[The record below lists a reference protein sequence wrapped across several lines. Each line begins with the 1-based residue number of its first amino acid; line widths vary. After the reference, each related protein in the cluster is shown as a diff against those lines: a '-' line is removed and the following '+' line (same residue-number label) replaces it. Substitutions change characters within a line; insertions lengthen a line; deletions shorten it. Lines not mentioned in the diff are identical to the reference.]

1 MRFITICATLCVATA
16 ASAETLTELWTLD
29 GFRMPESAYYD
40 VGSDN
45 IVVSNIGA
53 FGPDGGMD
61 GALSLVSP
69 DGELIELSWV
79 SGMMDPK
86 GMAAHDG
93 KLYVADAVG
102 LQVVD
107 IASGTLESTLPLP
120 GAMFPNDVSVGPDGA
135 VYVSEFMGGGIF
147 RVKDGVAS
155 LWKELGSL
163 PLPNGIL
170 VHGDQM
176 IVGSFGDELAP
187 DFSVKNPGGLLTVDL
202 ATGAATPLDGAQ
214 GVASVDGVVA
224 VGDMIIYDDNPT
236 GRIFLWKDGSSE
248 VIAETAPGVGDLG
261 IMDTT
266 ILVPNLNT
274 GQVTA
279 YQLTE

>member
-1 MRFITICATLCVATA
+1 MRYITICATLCLASA

-29 GFRMPESAYYD
+29 GFQMPESAYYEA
-40 VGSDN
+40 GSGN

-69 DGELIELSWV
+69 DGSLIEASWV
-79 SGMMDPK
+79 DGLMDPK
-86 GMAAHDG
+86 GMASHDG

-107 IASGTLESTLPLP
+107 IASGTLEATIALP
-120 GAMFPNDVSVGPDGA
+120 GAMFPNDVAVGPDGA

-147 RVKDGVAS
+147 RVMDGTAE

-163 PLPNGIL
+163 PLPNGIF
-170 VHGDQM
+170 VDGDRM
-176 IVGSFGDELAP
+176 IVGSFGDEMGENFA
-187 DFSVKNPGGLLTVDL
+187 VNNPGGLIAVDL
-202 ATGAATPLDGAQ
+202 ATGEATPLDGAQ
-214 GVASVDGVVA
+214 GVASVDGLVA
-224 VGDMIIYDDNPT
+224 VGDMIVYDDNPT
-236 GRIFLWKDGSSE
+236 GRIMLWKDGTNQ
-248 VIAETAPGVGDLG
+248 VIAETAPGAADLG
-261 IMDTT
+261 AMDTT
-266 ILVPNLNT
+266 ILVPNLNA

-279 YQLTE
+279 YQLSE

>member
-1 MRFITICATLCVATA
+1 MRYVTICITLCVASA

-40 VGSDN
+40 AGSGN
-45 IVVSNIGA
+45 IVVSNIGT

-69 DGELIELSWV
+69 DGKLIKSNWV
-79 SGMMDPK
+79 GGLMDPK
-86 GMAAHDG
+86 GMAAHNG
-93 KLYVADAVG
+93 KLYVADAMG

-107 IASGTLESTLPLP
+107 IASGTLESMIPLP
-120 GAMFPNDVSVGPDGA
+120 GAMLPNDVSVGPDGA

-147 RVKDGVAS
+147 RVKDGTAE

-176 IVGSFGDELAP
+176 IVGSFGDELGA
-187 DFSVKNPGGLLTVDL
+187 DFSVKNPGGLIALDL

-214 GVASVDGVVA
+214 GIASVDGVVA
-224 VGDMIIYDDNPT
+224 IGDMIIYDDNPT
-236 GRIFLWKDGSSE
+236 GRIFLWKDGTNE
-248 VIAETAPGVGDLG
+248 VIAQTAPGAADLG
-261 IMDTT
+261 VMDTT

-279 YQLTE
+279 FQLSE